1 MASDLS
7 CSRWVIIFYPE
18 LFYDAES
25 DATAKAEVVF
35 FSGVDFLFDALFL
48 SNLVLVEKNA
58 RITTHAGFDA
68 WTSQ

>member
-1 MASDLS
+1 MLK
-7 CSRWVIIFYPE
+7 C
-18 LFYDAES
+18 

-35 FSGVDFLFDALFL
+35 FSGVDSCFDALFL